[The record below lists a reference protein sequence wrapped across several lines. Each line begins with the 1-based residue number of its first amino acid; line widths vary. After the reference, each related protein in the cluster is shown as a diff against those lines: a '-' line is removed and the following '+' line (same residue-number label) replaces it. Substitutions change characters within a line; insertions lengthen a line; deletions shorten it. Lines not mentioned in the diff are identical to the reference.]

1 MSFVSNFTDPNTMNN
16 DKIIDRDQLQND
28 LITEMI
34 DDMDLKTMASL
45 LYDYMNHSYDKY
57 SVDELIT
64 EVEEYYPHLMEEW
77 TYRSAPDP

>member
-64 EVEEYYPHLMEEW
+64 EVEEYYPHLMEE
-77 TYRSAPDP
+77 

>member
-34 DDMDLKTMASL
+34 DDMDLKTMASI
-45 LYDYMNHSYDKY
+45 LYDYMDHSYDKY

-64 EVEEYYPHLMEEW
+64 EVEEYYPHLLEE
-77 TYRSAPDP
+77 